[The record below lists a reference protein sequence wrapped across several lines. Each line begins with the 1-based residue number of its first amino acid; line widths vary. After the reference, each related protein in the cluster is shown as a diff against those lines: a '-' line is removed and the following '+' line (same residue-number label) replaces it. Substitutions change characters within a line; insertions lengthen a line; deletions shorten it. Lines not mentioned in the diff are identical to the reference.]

1 MSHQPKPIYEFGP
14 YRLDAA
20 EHLLSRDGETVP
32 LQPKVFDLLLVMVE
46 RHGRLLEKDELIKA
60 VWPDTVVEEAN
71 LANNISIL
79 RKTIG
84 ENGRQYIETAP
95 KRGYRFVAEVREVGS
110 DGLAPTAQLPIA
122 VEEKVE
128 NIEEA
133 AARQKWAPWRKAT
146 TIAGVALLCVAGGV
160 YFWFGRKAEKVAPD
174 SIKSIAVLPF
184 KPLNR
189 SQDDEYLGIGLAD
202 AVITRLS
209 GAGKIIVRSTGSVS
223 KYAALTQ
230 DPIMAGREQQVD
242 AVLDASLWRS
252 GEKVRVT
259 ARLLRVRDGM
269 PLWIWER
276 EELCTDVFA
285 VQTLISEQVAG
296 ALMPQLTGA
305 ERARLTR
312 RYTEDREANMLYAQG
327 RFNWNKRTEEGLKK
341 GIECYQRAVD
351 KDPNYVLAYAGL
363 AECYVTL
370 VGLAYGDPVEFL
382 PKAKA
387 YAVKAL
393 EIDNTLAEAHAPLAA
408 AKKFEWDWSGAEKE
422 YRRAIELNP
431 GYAIGHKW
439 YSLLLAARGRFEESF
454 AEIEQDLAL
463 DPVSLIGNQ
472 GLGLRL
478 YYARRDDQA
487 IEQLR
492 KTLEM
497 DPNFLP
503 ALVTLGEVYTH
514 KEKYTEALA
523 ELNKAAALSRDNA
536 LAALGYTYA
545 VSGERSKARQALAEL
560 QEMSKRRYV
569 SPIGAAAIYTG
580 LGEKDQAFAWLERGF
595 KGRAIGIS
603 FLKIDPKFDSLRSDP
618 RFAVLLRRI
627 GLAP

>member
-20 EHLLSRDGETVP
+20 ERLLSRDGEVVP

-46 RHGRLLEKDELIKA
+46 RHGRLLEKDELMKA
-60 VWPDTVVEEAN
+60 VWPDTVVEEVN

-84 ENGRQYIETAP
+84 ENGRQFIETAP

-110 DGLAPTAQLPIA
+110 DGLAPDLI
-122 VEEKVE
+122 
-128 NIEEA
+128 
-133 AARQKWAPWRKAT
+133 R
-146 TIAGVALLCVAGGV
+146 
-160 YFWFGRKAEKVAPD
+160 
-174 SIKSIAVLPF
+174 SIAVLPF

-209 GAGKIIVRSTGSVS
+209 DAGKIIVRPTGSVS
-223 KYAALTQ
+223 KYTASTQ
-230 DPIMAGREQQVD
+230 DPILAGREQQVD
-242 AVLDASLWRS
+242 AVLDASLWRI

-259 ARLLRVRDGM
+259 ARLMRVRDGM
-269 PLWIWER
+269 PLWTWQR

-312 RYTEDREANMLYAQG
+312 HYTEDREANMLYAQG
-327 RFNWNKRTEEGLKK
+327 RFNWNKRTEEGLYKA
-341 GIECYQRAVD
+341 IECYRKAVD
-351 KDPNYVLAYAGL
+351 KDPNYALAYAGL
-363 AECYVTL
+363 AECYATL
-370 VGLAYGDPVEFL
+370 VGLAYGDPEKFL
-382 PKAKA
+382 PKVKA

-408 AKKFEWDWSGAEKE
+408 AKKWEWDWSGAEKE
-422 YRRAIELNP
+422 YLRAIELKP
-431 GYAIGHKW
+431 GYAMGHKW
-439 YSLLLAARGRFEESF
+439 YSLLLAARGQFEESF
-454 AEIEQDLAL
+454 AEIEQHLRL

-478 YYARRDDQA
+478 YYARRDNQA

-503 ALVTLGEVYTH
+503 ALITLGEVYTH
-514 KEKYTEALA
+514 KGNYTEALA

-536 LAALGYTYA
+536 LAALGYTHA
-545 VSGERSKARQALAEL
+545 VSGERNKARQALAEL

-569 SPIGAAAIYTG
+569 SPVGAAAIHAG
-580 LGEKDQAFAWLERGF
+580 LGEKDQAFAWLEKGF
-595 KGRAIGIS
+595 QGRAIGLC
-603 FLKIDPKFDSLRSDP
+603 FLRIDPKFDSLRSDP
-618 RFAVLLRRI
+618 RFEHLLRRI
-627 GLAP
+627 GLAQ